1 MEWLV
6 LVSGGIVSDWWWD
19 NKVVWSFESGF
30 HLTYHT
36 ELVVNIGS
44 ETKGLSGQVDSAI
57 S

>member
-6 LVSGGIVSDWWWD
+6 LVSGGIVSDWWC
-19 NKVVWSFESGF
+19 NCKVVWSLESGF
-30 HLTYHT
+30 HLTYDT

-44 ETKGLSGQVDSAI
+44 ETKSLSGQVDSAI